1 MMRYLVLFLAS
12 LIFFAG
18 CASKNSALEN
28 ELQKE
33 VKLAIYNQP
42 VQNLFMQQGSGD
54 IFHRFPFI
62 DKRQFEVKGKFP
74 KDFYSKITLVYNA
87 KNIKEVDF
95 WKLQKSPKSLD
106 FIYIEPMWIKEYR
119 KLTGDL
125 LANIA
130 YSLNISAKEQE
141 ILRDWVKKG
150 GVLWVEFGLF
160 STRYDIFN
168 KEGEISA
175 KAIQRSLDRAF
186 SGVKFWQRP
195 LHRYLFKAKKMDLI
209 NYMPT
214 TKSFV
219 VDENASIIKG
229 VKRLKVVID
238 NFMEEY
244 AIVDG
249 KRLLVDSANRPLVTL
264 AQYGKGYVVSL
275 LPFEY
280 SDVYYD
286 GELLRWKLLFY
297 LAKKL

>member
-1 MMRYLVLFLAS
+1 MMRYFMLFLAS
-12 LIFFAG
+12 FIFFAG
-18 CASKNSALEN
+18 CASKNSTLEK
-28 ELQKE
+28 ELQKD
-33 VKLAIYNQP
+33 VKLTIYNQP
-42 VQNLFMQQGSGD
+42 VQNLFIQQGNSD

-87 KNIKEVDF
+87 NNIKEVDF
-95 WKLQKSPKSLD
+95 WKLEKSPKSLD

-125 LANIA
+125 FANIA

-141 ILRDWVKKG
+141 ILRDWVKQG

-175 KAIQRSLDRAF
+175 KAIQRSLNKAF
-186 SGVKFWQRP
+186 AGMKFWQKP
-195 LHRYLFKAKKMDLI
+195 LYRYVFKAKKMDLI

-214 TKSFV
+214 TKSFI

-229 VKRLKVVID
+229 IKRLKVVID

-249 KRLLVDSANRPLVTL
+249 KSLLVDSANRPLVTL
-264 AQYGKGYVVSL
+264 VRYGKGYVVSL